1 MAAYRSVYYIGTSIP
16 ILIIILGSVIKLPRT
31 ERKLRVEKKE

>member
-16 ILIIILGSVIKLPRT
+16 ILVIILGSVIKLPRT
-31 ERKLRVEKKE
+31 ELRVKKEE